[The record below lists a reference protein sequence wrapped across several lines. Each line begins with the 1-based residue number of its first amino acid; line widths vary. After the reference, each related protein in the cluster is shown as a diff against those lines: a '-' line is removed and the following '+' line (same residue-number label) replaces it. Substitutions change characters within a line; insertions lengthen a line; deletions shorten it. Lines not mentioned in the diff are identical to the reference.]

1 MADSQPYHEPTD
13 PTQQQDDIFRVF
25 AFVLGGT
32 IASLASLWTFA
43 QVILFVDPF
52 FLLWVPWV
60 ALGMLLLMA
69 GVLILYLWDQFFRQ
83 ETDGNWRTPFPL
95 FTLMFLMS
103 WVALKD
109 TSEEEI
115 AQKLLADRGM
125 KMSSEEIGIQLAL
138 LNHSALSLFG
148 RAGIITDNIFEVL
161 GQQSPYVSNGEPV
174 VLDMIDKVKSIDDP
188 AQ

>member
-83 ETDGNWRTPFPL
+83 ETDGN
-95 FTLMFLMS
+95 
-103 WVALKD
+103 
-109 TSEEEI
+109 
-115 AQKLLADRGM
+115 
-125 KMSSEEIGIQLAL
+125 
-138 LNHSALSLFG
+138 
-148 RAGIITDNIFEVL
+148 
-161 GQQSPYVSNGEPV
+161 
-174 VLDMIDKVKSIDDP
+174 
-188 AQ
+188 